1 MAMTTPLQTTTNLA
15 KQRFMFCGQVHTG
28 ESVPMLGHQHLIVAD
43 VSGNIHRQLTKGAF
57 DVESFAVNPAG
68 SNAYF
73 VKVDRSG
80 ARPDEVCVVAI
91 NGQDTARLY
100 TAPGKGHHFSELKAS
115 PDGKQLAMLHTFDGG
130 HGAGGYKRITVLDL
144 KTGKMRSAGRLDDS
158 STGWDWHG
166 NTYIRVMLAD
176 PQANVSAISTIC
188 VATGR
193 GEISRSTTP
202 GRTGGTAVSFGKG
215 VTVVT
220 RGAGD
225 IILENAG
232 NAERKVTIS
241 LAMQQRMGFAPDG
254 ISLSTLR
261 ERINGRIVV
270 HTASREN
277 EVTAFGV
284 LDEKLAQLDYWFMS
298 PGNTVFAPKVNVA
311 VAWRHIETRGEFGTP
326 AMDSG
331 MQWMA
336 LNRTDRWTSIFRNQ
350 VTVSGNRIIILG

>member
-1 MAMTTPLQTTTNLA
+1 MTTPLQTTTNLA
-15 KQRFMFCGQVHTG
+15 KQRFLFCGQVHTG
-28 ESVPMLGHQHLIVAD
+28 KSVPMIGHQHLIVAD
-43 VSGNIHRQLTKGAF
+43 VAGNIHRQLTKGAF
-57 DVESFAVNPAG
+57 DVDSYAVNPAG

-80 ARPDEVCVVAI
+80 ARLDEVCFAAI
-91 NGQDTARLY
+91 NGQGNGLLY
-100 TAPGKGHHFSELKAS
+100 TAPGKGHHVSDLKLS
-115 PDGKQLAMLHTFDGG
+115 PDGKQLAMVHSFDGAN
-130 HGAGGYKRITVLDL
+130 GASAYKRIAVLDL
-144 KTGKMRSAGRLDDS
+144 NTLKLRSAGRLDET

-166 NTYIRVMLAD
+166 STDIRISLAD
-176 PQANVSAISTIC
+176 PQPNVSATATVC

-193 GEISRSTTP
+193 GEISRSP
-202 GRTGGTAVSFGKG
+202 LIAGVGGTVTSFGKG
-215 VTVVT
+215 TSVVT

-225 IILENAG
+225 IALISAG
-232 NAERKVTIS
+232 QPERKVVIS
-241 LAMQQRMGFAPDG
+241 LAMQQRMGFIPDG

-261 ERINGRIVV
+261 ERVHGRIVV
-270 HTASREN
+270 HTASRQN

-284 LDEKLAQLDYWFMS
+284 LDEKLAQIDYWFMS

-336 LNRTDRWTSIFRNQ
+336 LNRTDRWTTIFRNQ
-350 VTVSGNRIIILG
+350 ISVAGDKIIILG